1 MAEIQDPR
9 VEVPE
14 ARFPRETRGKASL
27 HFFQSCSSWR
37 MRDITPRA
45 HPPGGQ
51 RGRVHSPT
59 GDTVSWECSQQEV
72 GAGTL
77 DPEQLGPLLL

>member
-14 ARFPRETRGKASL
+14 ARFPQETVGKPACIFSKL
-27 HFFQSCSSWR
+27 FF
-37 MRDITPRA
+37 MEDEGHHTPA

-59 GDTVSWECSQQEV
+59 GDSVSWECSQQEV